1 MFYSAEAIMVY
12 REQYHPCA
20 ERLNRDLAAVDS
32 QNLSLAE
39 RVGNVLRRQGI
50 APAPKRCQT
59 TTWKEFIRAH
69 MAVLAG
75 VDFFTVEVLTWR
87 GLATYYVLF
96 FIQLE
101 TRRLTLG
108 GVTRHPR
115 MVKVLIRRCDM
126 IAVLNESRTQL
137 GTPAGL
143 HHRARK
149 SGVTASER
157 VPDC

>member
-1 MFYSAEAIMVY
+1 MARCNIPTELSDIPIEMFYSAEAIMVY

-96 FIQLE
+96 LHQ
-101 TRRLTLG
+101 TGDPAADTGRRDAASHHGLDGADGPQCDRPG
-108 GVTRHPR
+108 G
-115 MVKVLIRRCDM
+115 
-126 IAVLNESRTQL
+126 
-137 GTPAGL
+137 
-143 HHRARK
+143 RATVGSICVAR
-149 SGVTASER
+149 S
-157 VPDC
+157 